1 MTKAPKAAK
10 HPYEMV
16 IHGERRVDDYY
27 WLRDDTR
34 RDPQVLAYLNAENAY
49 SEHCLAPQAALRE
62 QLLTEMVARIP
73 QQDASV
79 PYVRNGYRYQHRYR
93 AGAEYAEYWRQPAS
107 CGSEEGW
114 QCLLDCNQQ
123 AQGHEF
129 YALGALEV
137 SPDNRL
143 LAISEDTVSR
153 RQYTLR
159 IRTIEDGNWLEDSIS
174 GCDGHI
180 EWCNDSRAF
189 YYIRLHPQTLLPY
202 QVFRHRLGTA
212 CSQDQLVYQ
221 EHDDSFYLGLE
232 KSLSQRYVMIHSSS
246 TTTSEVLLL
255 DADDPAAR
263 VHCFLPRRRDHEYT
277 LEHYDERFYIRSN
290 REGKNFALY
299 CGPDGDMLSWQ
310 TLVAPRDAVMLEGF
324 CLFRDW
330 LVVEERANGLTTLR
344 QIQRHT
350 GEERRIRFDD
360 PTYVTWLGYNPQ
372 PESGTVRYGY
382 SSMTTPG
389 SVYEQDLDSGER
401 RLLKQQT
408 VPDFT
413 SSDYVSERIWLRVRD
428 GIDVPVSLVY
438 RRDRFVR
445 GQNPILIYGY
455 GAYGSS
461 VDPGFSTSRLSL
473 LDRGFVFALAHV
485 RGGADLGQ
493 EWYEQGKLLHK
504 MNTFHDFIDVTE
516 GLVRQGYGAKEQV
529 YAMGGSAG
537 GLLVAA
543 VINQAPQLYHA
554 AVAQVPFVDVLTT
567 MLDPSIP
574 LTTGEYDEWG
584 NPEQAEYYHYMRR
597 YSPYDNVKEQD
608 YPHLLVTTGLH
619 DSQVQYWEP
628 AKWVARLRE
637 VKQDDNLL
645 LLSTDM
651 GAGHGGKSGRF
662 KAYEDI
668 ALEYAFILTLS
679 AKHDDAC

>member
-10 HPYEMV
+10 HPYELV

-27 WLRDDTR
+27 WLRDDSR
-34 RDPQVLAYLNAENAY
+34 RDAQVLAYLEAENAY

-62 QLLTEMVARIP
+62 QLLAEMVARIP

-93 AGAEYAEYWRQPAS
+93 AGAEYAEYWRQPES
-107 CGSEEGW
+107 SRGEEDW

-123 AQGHEF
+123 AEGHAF

-143 LAISEDTVSR
+143 LAVSEDTVSR

-159 IRTIEDGNWLEDSIS
+159 VRALVDGHWLDDCIT

-212 CSQDQLVYQ
+212 VSHDQLVYQ
-221 EHDDSFYLGLE
+221 EQDESFYLGLE

-255 DADDPAAR
+255 DADDASAQAR
-263 VHCFLPRRRDHEYT
+263 CFLPRRRDHEYT
-277 LEHYDERFYIRSN
+277 LEHYDDRFYIRSN

-299 CGPDGDMLSWQ
+299 WGPDGDVLSWQ
-310 TLVAPRDAVMLEGF
+310 TLVPPREAVMLEGF
-324 CLFRDW
+324 CLFRNW

-344 QIQRHT
+344 QIQRHS

-372 PESGTVRYGY
+372 PDSTTVRYGY

-389 SVYEQDLDSGER
+389 SVYEQDLESGER
-401 RLLKQQT
+401 RLLKQQQ
-408 VPDFT
+408 VPDFV
-413 SSDYVSERIWLRVRD
+413 SGDYVSERIWLRVRD
-428 GIDVPVSLVY
+428 GVDVPVSLVY
-438 RRDRFVR
+438 RRDRFIR
-445 GQNPILIYGY
+445 GHNPLLIYGY

-493 EWYEQGKLLHK
+493 AWYEQGKLLHK

-516 GLVRQGYGAKEQV
+516 GVVRQGYGAKEQV

-597 YSPYDNVKEQD
+597 YSPYDNVQAQR

-637 VKQDDNLL
+637 MKQDDNLL
-645 LLSTDM
+645 LLYTDM
-651 GAGHGGKSGRF
+651 AAGHGGKSGRF

-668 ALEYAFILTLS
+668 ALEYAFILTLAAAS
-679 AKHDDAC
+679 HDAR